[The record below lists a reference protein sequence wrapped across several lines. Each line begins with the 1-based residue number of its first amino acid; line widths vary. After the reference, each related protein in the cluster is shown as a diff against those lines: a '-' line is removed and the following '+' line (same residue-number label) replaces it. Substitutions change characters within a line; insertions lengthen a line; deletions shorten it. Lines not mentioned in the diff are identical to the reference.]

1 MTKVFLLNA
10 NQQPLYPIRIS
21 LARILLSQ
29 GKATVF
35 RRYPFTIILKETFS
49 HPKLGQLEFK
59 MQPSGKTPPMIG
71 QKLNIIDVGR
81 FSKRGNK

>member
-1 MTKVFLLNA
+1 MTRVFLLDA

-35 RRYPFTIILKETFS
+35 RRYPFTIILKQSLT
-49 HPKLGQLEFK
+49 HPKLEQLGFK
-59 MQPSGKTPPMIG
+59 IHPGSKTPSTALRNS
-71 QKLNIIDVGR
+71 KLKIKN
-81 FSKRGNK
+81 SKS